1 MNIEWILK
9 WLFTLLVIFP
19 LVLKIINFEV
29 ASLTGLKLSRQEKQ
43 EKQVDTLNLKNYL
56 VRP

>member
-1 MNIEWILK
+1 MNIEWMLK

>member
-1 MNIEWILK
+1 MNVEWMLK
-9 WLFTLLVIFP
+9 WLFTLLVIFS
-19 LVLKIINFEV
+19 LVLKKINFEV